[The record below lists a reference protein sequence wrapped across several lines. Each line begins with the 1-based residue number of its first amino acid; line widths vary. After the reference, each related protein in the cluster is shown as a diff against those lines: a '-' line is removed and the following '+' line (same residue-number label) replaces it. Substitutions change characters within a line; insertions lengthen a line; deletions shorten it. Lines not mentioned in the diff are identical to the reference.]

1 MKAVLRIATRRS
13 ALALW
18 QAEHVATALHRLH
31 SHLKVDLVPMTTEGD
46 RHHAGTLSEIGGK
59 GLFVKELEQA
69 MLEGRADLAVHS
81 MKDVPAVLPDGLS
94 LVAFLR
100 ADDPRDALV
109 SLGDKSLESLPSGA
123 RVGTASLRRRAQ
135 LLRLRPDL
143 EVVELRG
150 NVGTRLKRMDE
161 GYCDAM
167 LLAQAGL
174 QRLGLIARIRQSFDV
189 QRFVPAINQGI
200 IGIECRCDD
209 TRTRQLV
216 KPLHHTLTATRVAAE
231 RSLGLGLGGNC
242 TVPVAGHARRQG
254 DRLLLVGLVASPDG
268 RNYIR
273 AELAGPPSSA
283 PELGRRLAEHLLAAG
298 AARILAE
305 LGTTT

>member
-18 QAEHVATALHRLH
+18 QAEHVATALRRFHA
-31 SHLKVDLVPMTTEGD
+31 HLNVELVPMTTEGD
-46 RHHAGTLSEIGGK
+46 RHRSGTLSEMGGK

-81 MKDVPAVLPDGLS
+81 MKDVPAVLPEGLS

-100 ADDPRDALV
+100 ADDPRDVLV
-109 SLGDKSLESLPSGA
+109 SLGEECLESLPTGA

-135 LLRLRPDL
+135 LLHLRPDL
-143 EVVELRG
+143 EVVELHG
-150 NVGTRLKRMDE
+150 NVGTRLRRMDE
-161 GYCDAM
+161 GFCQAM
-167 LLAQAGL
+167 LLARAGL
-174 QRLGLIARIRQSFDV
+174 QRLGLTARVRQSFDV
-189 QRFVPAINQGI
+189 QSFVPAINQGI

-209 TRTRQLV
+209 MLTRQLV
-216 KPLHHTLTATRVAAE
+216 KPLHHPVTATRVAAE

-242 TVPVAGHARRQG
+242 MVPVAGHARREG

-268 RNYIR
+268 RSYIR
-273 AELAGPPSSA
+273 AELGGPPSSA
-283 PELGRRLAEHLLAAG
+283 AELGYRLAQHLLDAG